1 MTAKKKTAAQAMR
14 ERTELLRK
22 LTALEEENV
31 RLQLKDAEYDARL
44 AGLQRAVA
52 NLTRERDDQEERI
65 GWVRTLVNGQNL
77 RPRDLGD
84 SRPR

>member
-1 MTAKKKTAAQAMR
+1 MTKTKTQMMKD
-14 ERTELLRK
+14 RTALLRK
-22 LTALEEENV
+22 VADLEEENT
-31 RLQLKDAEYDARL
+31 RLMMKDAEYDSKL

-84 SRPR
+84 SKPR

>member
-65 GWVRTLVNGQNL
+65 GWVRTLVNGQIL